1 MEEDNK
7 YILPKVSNYIHDNEL
22 AKSISN
28 NKSNAFISLTNEYGI
43 KNISF
48 NDYSNFLIYGIQ
60 RSGKSNFAENIMI
73 NILLKSNPTDSKIV
87 IIDTKRL
94 EYNIFNGIPHLLLP
108 IVTDFKKANITL
120 CKIISEIERRYL
132 LFTEHK
138 VKDIEKYNFMA
149 ENSKIEP
156 LPKIYIF
163 VDDLIDL
170 VEYSK
175 NEILENISLIIQ
187 KGRQVGIYIIVV
199 TSNINVDL
207 INIKFIN
214 LFSNKICFKAYS
226 IRDSKLLL
234 NKQGAEKLD
243 EYEYYFNS
251 LTNLYEEKYKAYKID
266 DSDIEKLIDYVFGQ
280 QKTQFDDRFDLE
292 TSGTAIHNDSSSDE
306 EYDDPLY
313 KDIVEFVIKTGK
325 ASASLLQRKFKL
337 GYNRAAR
344 IIDLLEE
351 RGIISPQNGDKP
363 RDVLVKLEETDIS
376 MEKEIIKEE
385 TNVSLAKEYETDID
399 LKAKKIFW
407 IIIVIMA
414 VFAILMAL
422 LAN

>member
-1 MEEDNK
+1 MEEDKK
-7 YILPKVSNYIHDNEL
+7 YILPNINDYIHDKDL
-22 AKSISN
+22 AKSINSN
-28 NKSNAFISLTNEYGI
+28 QSNAFVSLTNKFGI
-43 KNISF
+43 TNISF

-60 RSGKSNFAENIMI
+60 RSGKSNFVENIII
-73 NILLKSNPTDSKIV
+73 NILLKSTPTDSKIV

-94 EYNIFNGIPHLLLP
+94 EYNIFNGISHLLLP

-120 CKIISEIERRYL
+120 CKMISEIERRYL

-138 VKDIEKYNFMA
+138 VKDIEKYNSMA
-149 ENSKIEP
+149 ENSKFES
-156 LPKIYIF
+156 LPKMYIF

-187 KGRQVGIYIIVV
+187 KGRQVGIYIIVA

-251 LTNLYEEKYKAYKID
+251 LTNLYEEKYKSYKID
-266 DSDIEKLIDYVFGQ
+266 DSDIEKLIDYVFKQ
-280 QKTQFDDRFDLE
+280 QKTQFDDRFNFKM
-292 TSGTAIHNDSSSDE
+292 GNYNDDIDAK
-306 EYDDPLY
+306 DDPLY
-313 KDIVEFVIKTGK
+313 NEIVKFVVTTGK
-325 ASASLLQRKFKL
+325 VSASLLQRKFKL
-337 GYNRAAR
+337 GYNRVSR

-351 RGIISPQNGDKP
+351 RGIIGPQNGDKP
-363 RDVLVKLEETDIS
+363 RDVLVKLEETDIP
-376 MEKEIIKEE
+376 MEKEIIKDE
-385 TNVSLAKEYETDID
+385 TDMPLVKEETDID
-399 LKAKKIFW
+399 LKAKKVFW

-414 VFAILMAL
+414 AFAILMAL
-422 LAN
+422 LTN